1 MIQSDIV
8 MFIGV
13 RRFIRALESDGQTCE
28 MKHRQRFQKMRFAAS
43 HNLSGRF
50 CALVSI
56 WVVDLHIVFVM
67 WVCNVHV
74 S

>member
-1 MIQSDIV
+1 MILSDIV

-28 MKHRQRFQKMRFAAS
+28 MKHRQRFQKMQFAAS
-43 HNLSGRF
+43 HNLSGRLR
-50 CALVSI
+50 ALVSI
-56 WVVDLHIVFVM
+56 WVVHLDIVFVM